1 MSKQSKDECLELKNI
16 NYKTLLQTGNSLVNK
31 DESKLTLN
39 KIDELLNDE
48 KNRCIANCSWPK
60 LNSQQQLTKLN
71 NFAIQYC
78 KQLDKENLTSKLKDL
93 LKTSK
98 QHLQRTK
105 DVVYDKKKQE
115 ITSIPRL
122 EFKNGK
128 FLLTKEKRQST
139 SKGLYKHKQNKTV
152 KSAKPAKPAKPV
164 KSVKSAQSVKPAK
177 PAKPVKS
184 AKSAQSVNQQN
195 Q

>member
-60 LNSQQQLTKLN
+60 LNSQ
-71 NFAIQYC
+71 
-78 KQLDKENLTSKLKDL
+78 QLDKENLTSKLKDL

-152 KSAKPAKPAKPV
+152 KS
-164 KSVKSAQSVKPAK
+164 VKSAQSVKPAK